1 MSHVIYDERLAATID
16 AVTRFADRG
25 PTAQIR
31 PVPHSLLS
39 AALWQHTSK
48 LRRFGGHKRHILAI
62 SLRGNARVEQ
72 IVDGRSVWRGSAVGS
87 TVLIREGE
95 DSDWLIDGPIEILHV
110 YLDLDEL
117 PDSAIVPHLNR
128 PFRDPILF
136 QLAHAAA
143 LAAREGA
150 SASGYVEPLLKA
162 LQQRLVD
169 FHFRPETPGK
179 EKPGPGL
186 SGAARLRVEGLVR
199 ERLMS
204 PVTAQELA
212 DVARLSLGHF
222 NRAFRQTFGTSPH
235 QYVINQ
241 RITHESGLLE
251 DTELAISEVARLS
264 GFTSCSYFGAQFRR
278 ATGMS
283 PGEYRRRA

>member
-1 MSHVIYDERLAATID
+1 MSHVISDERLAATIE
-16 AVTRFADRG
+16 AVTRFCDRG
-25 PTAQIR
+25 PTAQIG
-31 PVPHSLLS
+31 PVPDNALS
-39 AALWQHTSK
+39 AAVWHQTSK
-48 LRRFGGHKRHILAI
+48 LRRFAGHRRHILAI
-62 SLRGNARVEQ
+62 PLRGNARLEQ
-72 IVDGRSVWRGSAVGS
+72 IIDGRSVWRGAAVGS
-87 TVLIREGE
+87 SVLLREGE
-95 DSDWLIDGPIEILHV
+95 DTDWLIDGPFETLHV
-110 YLDLDEL
+110 FLDLDEL
-117 PDSAIVPHLNR
+117 PDAEIVPHLDR

-136 QLAHAAA
+136 QMAHAAA

-150 SASGYVEPLLKA
+150 PATGYVEPLLKA

-169 FHFRPETPGK
+169 YHFRPDNLNR

-241 RITHESGLLE
+241 RIAHASGLLE
-251 DTELAISEVARLS
+251 GTDTPISEVARLS

>member
-1 MSHVIYDERLAATID
+1 MGQSMLDARLAATID
-16 AVTRFADRG
+16 AVSRFADRG
-25 PTAQIR
+25 PTAQIA
-31 PVPHSLLS
+31 PGADTHL
-39 AALWQHTSK
+39 AAAVWHHTAK
-48 LRRFGGHKRHILAI
+48 RGRFYGHQRHILAI
-62 SLRGNARVEQ
+62 SLRGNARLEQ

-87 TVLIREGE
+87 TVLVREGE
-95 DSDWLIDGPIEILHV
+95 DSDWLIDGPFEVLHV
-110 YLDLDEL
+110 YLDIDEL
-117 PDSAIVPHLNR
+117 PEGARAPNLTR
-128 PFRDPILF
+128 PFRDPVLF

-150 SASGYVEPLLKA
+150 PAGGYVQPLLKS
-162 LQQRLVD
+162 LQQRLID
-169 FHFRPETPGK
+169 HHFGADPPLQ

-186 SGAARLRVEGLVR
+186 SGAARLRVEALVR
-199 ERLMS
+199 ERLAG

-241 RITHESGLLE
+241 RIAHASVLLV
-251 DTELAISEVARLS
+251 DTDLPIAEVARRS